1 MGQDPQHPASPAS
14 PASTD
19 RLLST
24 VADRAAAAAEQAREE
39 LIIPVIA
46 EELVVLTM
54 EKDTGGVRAV
64 KTVREQEQIIDQ
76 PLLREQVTVE
86 RKTIKRMLDVPA
98 VVRQEGDTLIIPVM
112 EEVLVVQRHFLLKEE
127 IHIRKV
133 QTQVHEPQ
141 RFIVRSEEVKLEQL
155 PAEDNFQDSKQPP
168 PAPRSEKKGEVR

>member
-1 MGQDPQHPASPAS
+1 MGQDPQHPASG
-14 PASTD
+14 D
-19 RLLST
+19 RPLNT
-24 VADRAAAAAEQAREE
+24 VGTVDTVVGTAAAAAEQARQE

-54 EKDTGGVRAV
+54 EKDTGGVRV
-64 KTVREQEQIIDQ
+64 TKTVREQEQIIDQ

-86 RKTIKRMLDVPA
+86 RKAIKRMLDVPA

-133 QTQVHEPQ
+133 QSQVHEPQ

-155 PAEDNFQDSKQPP
+155 PAEDNFQNGKQPP
-168 PAPRSEKKGEVR
+168 PAPRSDKKGEVR

>member
-1 MGQDPQHPASPAS
+1 MGHDPQPAATAVRSIDQVLE
-14 PASTD
+14 TD
-19 RLLST
+19 T
-24 VADRAAAAAEQAREE
+24 QEV
-39 LIIPVIA
+39 IIPVIA

-64 KTVREQEQIIDQ
+64 KTVRETEQIVDE

-98 VVRQEGDTLIIPVM
+98 LVRQEGDTLIIPVM
-112 EEVLVVQRHFLLKEE
+112 EEVLVVKRHFLLKEE

-141 RFIVRSEEVKLEQL
+141 SFIVRSEEVKLEQL
-155 PAEDNFQDSKQPP
+155 PAEDNFPSAPQTP
-168 PAPRSEKKGEVR
+168 PAARNEMKGEGHE